1 MSQPIFR
8 QKSMEKISSPE
19 QMNDYIRV
27 SNPSVWMI
35 LAAVIVLLAG
45 VCVWGM
51 FGCLDTSFQTGGVCR
66 DGCLTVYVKEADF
79 AKIKGK
85 AILSVDGSEL
95 SLSDLP
101 GSPVRLDDSADPYLL
116 HLIDASA
123 GDWVYVLTVD
133 AKDMKSGMFS
143 VSVITERVKPLDFV
157 LN

>member
-51 FGCLDTSFQTGGVCR
+51 FGRLDTSFQTGGVCR

-116 HLIDASA
+116 HLIGASA
-123 GDWVYVLTVD
+123 GDGVDVLTVD
-133 AKDMKSGMFS
+133 AKDMKSGTFS